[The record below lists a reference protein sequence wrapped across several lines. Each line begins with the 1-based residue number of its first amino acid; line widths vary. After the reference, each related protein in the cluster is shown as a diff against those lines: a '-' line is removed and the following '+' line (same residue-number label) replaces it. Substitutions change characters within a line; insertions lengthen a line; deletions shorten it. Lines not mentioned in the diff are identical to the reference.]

1 MKLPPNNLLQS
12 DRARD
17 RRASLA
23 DRAFSLQVLP
33 RRPSCIGVPIPSMSC
48 TALSVCPLAKDTR
61 SPIPPLPHA
70 NRPVACGD
78 GPGLLSFPQERC
90 IYRPCMPLKKAC
102 IQCHSS
108 DDEDRG
114 CVVSWR
120 GGPCRPRVRWPLATG
135 QLMIGSTSTAAARAK
150 QNKIAPGQLGQQAE

>member
-1 MKLPPNNLLQS
+1 
-12 DRARD
+12 
-17 RRASLA
+17 
-23 DRAFSLQVLP
+23 
-33 RRPSCIGVPIPSMSC
+33 MSC
-48 TALSVCPLAKDTR
+48 AALSVCPLAKDTR

-70 NRPVACGD
+70 TARCAPCPGNRPVACGD

-108 DDEDRG
+108 DDEERG

-120 GGPCRPRVRWPLATG
+120 GGPCRPRVRWPMATG
-135 QLMIGSTSTAAARAK
+135 QLMIGSTSTPAGTFPSLKPPRKTEQKPCLDSKFFHSLYYIKSLTHAWSIK
-150 QNKIAPGQLGQQAE
+150 CK